1 MSSVRAS
8 FHYIPLKCYKDV
20 SDFPIGTFDT
30 TMTPTHKNSQTIKHL
45 YNGKSVYSHAVYLW
59 IPLGELS
66 LKIHVSPHRSL
77 RLPWYDVI
85 SNTPIHTKPFSHGY
99 GHVVSQ
105 MKGLVELSVFPCWNN
120 GSTHSNQ
127 ML

>member
-1 MSSVRAS
+1 
-8 FHYIPLKCYKDV
+8 
-20 SDFPIGTFDT
+20 
-30 TMTPTHKNSQTIKHL
+30 MTPTQKISQTIQDL
-45 YNGKSVYSHAVYLW
+45 YNGKSVYSHVVDRW

-77 RLPWYDVI
+77 TLPWYYVI
-85 SNTPIHTKPFSHGY
+85 SNTPIHTRPFSHGY

-105 MKGLVELSVFPCWNN
+105 MKGLVELSVCPSWIMP
-120 GSTHSNQ
+120 STHSNQ